1 MKKTRTRIGSIL
13 LALVLVLT
21 LLPVSALAVTEI
33 VTDENTLKTAVAQG
47 GDIQLGEN
55 FSLVEGLVIPTG
67 VSVTIDLNGKTLSN
81 TTASTLITVSSGA
94 SLTIQDTGSSGKIV
108 SEGTVVQVEAS
119 GTIAVQGGTLETTG
133 SYSSALS
140 LSNSQE
146 DNTITGGTIQA
157 VGPVISVSG
166 SKLTIG
172 KNGGAND
179 EITIEST
186 GEATCGMTIANAS
199 NVTIQSGTFISEN
212 KSTTFSLFD
221 ASAFFDRPYITIT
234 GGSFS
239 SECTGENAIIRS
251 DAAFYFQVS
260 GGTFS
265 ILVPKT
271 SIAAGHALVS
281 AGPNGGY
288 IVRPLSEVLVQLTY
302 AGEAEPVNYTSAEAA
317 LNAAKDKTD
326 AQVTVVAD
334 VATEQAL
341 TVPAGVTLTVNSG
354 KELSCGAITI
364 SEGAKLENNGTITA
378 KNSVTNNGTVSNEG
392 TLTAGS
398 ISAVSG
404 TWTNQSA
411 VTLTG
416 NSNVVSKVDPSN
428 FTGGF
433 LQGASDAEHVTVSV
447 IGSGAVSGLN
457 PGKYQWNGSAFE
469 QVRTTITVTDT
480 SGNSLYETDSL
491 EDALQIANS
500 TSGATVTLL
509 ESIHNSRTLPAM
521 ASNVTLDL
529 GGYTL
534 TTQYPLTIDSG
545 VTATVKNGSLSFA
558 ATQGS
563 ALDVEGKLTAESL
576 AISTGS
582 RSSAY
587 GVTVV
592 GGQFTLDDESSIFT
606 YEVGILVLGD
616 NAKVDVYGSVT
627 TQSPD
632 GKDTAIQGNGRETT
646 NSAIKIYPGAI
657 IKADGMG
664 IYHPQSGTLTVDGA
678 TVTGSTAIGIKG
690 GELVVMGNSTITG
703 TGEAGSYTESVGGG
717 IASNGEAICVQGN
730 YAGEV
735 SVDVQAG
742 ELTGGNGIAVGVYD
756 VTSSGA
762 KNVTFGSGVVVKGN
776 VVTASPSSDSGK
788 MTIKSGAQITG
799 KVMAASGGVVDS
811 SQNETITVEVTD
823 QAGKPFTVT
832 FNAGEGTCMEE
843 SRTVIYGYE
852 IGTLPSASR
861 TGYTFLGW
869 YIGNTRVSSSYT
881 VTGNVTLVAQ
891 WQLIP
896 STPSAPSISDKDDDD
911 NGYSVSVPASSSI
924 RGGSISVSPR
934 SAEKGDTVTI
944 TVKPDDGYV
953 LDELTVTA
961 RNGGEVDLTR
971 KNSSQYTFKMP
982 AGSVVIEV
990 SFIKEEDAPTAEMSF
1005 GDVPESYWAYSEIQ
1019 WAYENGYMNGTSATT
1034 FNPTGTVT
1042 RQQVWMILARM
1053 SGANPANM
1061 AAAKT
1066 WAEENGI
1073 SDGTNPGGAV
1083 TRQQLVSLLY
1093 RFAGQMGYDTNAKAD
1108 LSSYPDVGAVASYA
1122 TDAMAWA
1129 VANSIV
1135 GGTTQGT
1142 LNPAGT
1148 ANRAQFAVI
1157 LWRFYQTSAN

>member
-1 MKKTRTRIGSIL
+1 M
-13 LALVLVLT
+13 
-21 LLPVSALAVTEI
+21 
-33 VTDENTLKTAVAQG
+33 
-47 GDIQLGEN
+47 
-55 FSLVEGLVIPTG
+55 
-67 VSVTIDLNGKTLSN
+67 
-81 TTASTLITVSSGA
+81 
-94 SLTIQDTGSSGKIV
+94 
-108 SEGTVVQVEAS
+108 
-119 GTIAVQGGTLETTG
+119 
-133 SYSSALS
+133 
-140 LSNSQE
+140 
-146 DNTITGGTIQA
+146 
-157 VGPVISVSG
+157 
-166 SKLTIG
+166 
-172 KNGGAND
+172 
-179 EITIEST
+179 
-186 GEATCGMTIANAS
+186 
-199 NVTIQSGTFISEN
+199 
-212 KSTTFSLFD
+212 
-221 ASAFFDRPYITIT
+221 
-234 GGSFS
+234 
-239 SECTGENAIIRS
+239 
-251 DAAFYFQVS
+251 
-260 GGTFS
+260 
-265 ILVPKT
+265 
-271 SIAAGHALVS
+271 
-281 AGPNGGY
+281 
-288 IVRPLSEVLVQLTY
+288 
-302 AGEAEPVNYTSAEAA
+302 
-317 LNAAKDKTD
+317 
-326 AQVTVVAD
+326 
-334 VATEQAL
+334 
-341 TVPAGVTLTVNSG
+341 
-354 KELSCGAITI
+354 
-364 SEGAKLENNGTITA
+364 
-378 KNSVTNNGTVSNEG
+378 
-392 TLTAGS
+392 
-398 ISAVSG
+398 
-404 TWTNQSA
+404 
-411 VTLTG
+411 
-416 NSNVVSKVDPSN
+416 
-428 FTGGF
+428 
-433 LQGASDAEHVTVSV
+433 SV

-469 QVRTTITVTDT
+469 RVRTTIKVTDA

-521 ASNVTLDL
+521 ERNVTLDL

-534 TTQYPLTIDSG
+534 TTQYPLRIDSG

-563 ALDVEGKLTAESL
+563 ALNVEGTLTAKSL

-592 GGQFTLDDESSIFT
+592 GGQFTLDEESSIFT
-606 YEVGILVLGD
+606 YEVGILVLGK
-616 NAKVDVYGSVT
+616 NAEVDVYGSVT

-632 GKDTAIQGNGRETT
+632 GKDTAIQGNGSETA
-646 NSAIKIYPGAI
+646 NSAITIYPGAI

-690 GELVVMGNSTITG
+690 GNLVVKGSSTITG
-703 TGEAGSYTESVGGG
+703 TGEAGSYTEGVGGG

-762 KNVTFGSGVVVKGN
+762 KNVTFGSKAVVKGN
-776 VVTASPSSDSGK
+776 VVTASPSPDSGK
-788 MTIKSGAQITG
+788 MTITSGAQITG
-799 KVMAASGGVVDS
+799 KVMAASEGVVDR

-823 QAGKPFTVT
+823 QVGKPFTVT

-911 NGYSVSVPASSSI
+911 GYSVSVPASSSI

-1108 LSSYPDVGAVASYA
+1108 LSSYPDAGAVASYA

-1135 GGTTQGT
+1135 GGTIAGT
-1142 LNPAGT
+1142 LDPTGT
-1148 ANRAQFAVI
+1148 ATRAQFAVI